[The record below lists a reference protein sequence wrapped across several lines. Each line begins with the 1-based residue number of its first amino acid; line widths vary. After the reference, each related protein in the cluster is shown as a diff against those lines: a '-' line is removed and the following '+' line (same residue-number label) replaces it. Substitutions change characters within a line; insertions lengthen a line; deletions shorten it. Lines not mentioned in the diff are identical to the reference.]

1 VAFGSSHVDSR
12 ESPLQEGPH
21 TTKLLPLA
29 LPSSTSVPRAFRSPH
44 VPFRRPFESM
54 GGPKHGGKTAPAQS
68 KAAPVGPL
76 QAGSV
81 PWPPAQPAATQEKG
95 SEKARRTNLYS
106 QLHKTKFCLYHL
118 KGACQF
124 GSSCSFAHT
133 ATELQVTPD
142 LRKTRLCASFAD
154 GIECVDPS
162 CPFAHGEVELRSTDM
177 FYKKTL
183 CIWNEKGKCRNG
195 DQCRFAHGMVQLQ
208 SNPNPG
214 LSHAMVMKDTQA
226 SKGKPTTAMKARQVS
241 GSTGASKSSTG
252 GYAISDCSSFG
263 GSSLDEGCA
272 QRNGSVRKESVNSSP
287 GGSQDLHGCEGCS
300 SSGGGSSFGSSFG
313 GEVNM
318 QTAQP
323 MKVRPTR
330 SLLKSE
336 TAGTAR
342 NSFSPPPRANE
353 VRYDADIQAELN
365 RLRSNISD
373 LAARCTEI
381 NAKMQTEALVAHQ
394 NQAHQNQINALS
406 EALAMGMPYNE
417 HPTRVRGHAVQ
428 FHQDRQCQAAA
439 SAAAVDALLLNAR
452 TGSRYMA
459 LPRNQLIAG
468 TDYGADWG
476 FSLNGQSGTALGA

>member
-1 VAFGSSHVDSR
+1 
-12 ESPLQEGPH
+12 
-21 TTKLLPLA
+21 
-29 LPSSTSVPRAFRSPH
+29 
-44 VPFRRPFESM
+44 M

-336 TAGTAR
+336 TAGTAWLPWPVGLGFAPDAMKLAAQNPHLDVTWHLRTRKLMR

-452 TGSRYMA
+452 TGVA
-459 LPRNQLIAG
+459 P
-468 TDYGADWG
+468 
-476 FSLNGQSGTALGA
+476 